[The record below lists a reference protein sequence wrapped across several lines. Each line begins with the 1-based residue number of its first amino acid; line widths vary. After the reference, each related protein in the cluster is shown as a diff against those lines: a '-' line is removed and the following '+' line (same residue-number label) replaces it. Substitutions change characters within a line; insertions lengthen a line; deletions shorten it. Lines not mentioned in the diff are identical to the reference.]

1 MGGAVTSTTDSKT
14 TTTIDSQRFG
24 RAAARAAQWH
34 ATQKRKGSETPYLS
48 HLLGVASLVLED
60 GGDEDQAIAALL
72 HDAAEDAGGERILT
86 LITQEFGERVA
97 SIVRACSDSLT
108 EDAEVKAPWRERKE
122 DAIVHLRES
131 PDEVLVV
138 AAADK
143 LHNLRTTVVDHAA
156 IGDEVWER
164 FKTGREGFL
173 WYHEQL
179 HELFAERIPA
189 SRSVAAM
196 AEGLEVLRSG

>member
-1 MGGAVTSTTDSKT
+1 MTDTTDTKP
-14 TTTIDSQRFG
+14 TTIDSQRFG
-24 RAAARAAQWH
+24 RAAARAADWH

-72 HDAAEDAGGERILT
+72 HDAAEDQGGERILS

-97 SIVRACSDSLT
+97 SIVRSCSDSLS
-108 EDAEVKAPWRERKE
+108 EDPTLKAPWRKRKE
-122 DAIVHLRES
+122 AAIAHLRQA

-173 WYHEQL
+173 WYNEQL
-179 HELFAERIPA
+179 HALFAERIPA
-189 SRSVAAM
+189 SRSLAAM
-196 AEGLEVLRSG
+196 TEGLQVLRAD